1 MVETRGARPSF
12 DGQDTPDF
20 PPFPSEEGDLDQK
33 PPHILEDEEHGSP
46 PAAKKRRT
54 DAGPDGE
61 LSLPGDSI
69 LMADH
74 HGPGH
79 KIEEELASALGEGV
93 IDTVEQTDHTVT
105 DPGPHDTSNT
115 SNGAATT
122 HDGNGEINPD
132 VATIISEIMDHTER
146 QEQTVAMG
154 PQELP
159 PSNEFPGAR
168 GFAFLKANSHLKIQS
183 LPILDNLST
192 QILSFLSKN
201 TYQDLTAMV
210 SEPDSENGQAYATMR
225 SLFDHTKRVYTVK
238 HSFLQPSDL
247 EITDPSQID
256 VIRKANLASFVS
268 SIFGSQE
275 IGFAELNEHFLDVFV
290 PEGGRLLKV
299 QGALYLELKT
309 QAFIAAMNNKAHT
322 RTELLY
328 SIFPDDMEQRLLARR
343 PGTRQLAPSETD
355 FVNRL
360 TSRRDILLSDINNE
374 EALSSLP
381 DKYHWEDF
389 LRDLSSYISKNFD
402 AINTQ
407 QGKKTIKGR
416 QPSSSNGD
424 AHESPNTT
432 HQGQF
437 ALNQQVEVPVD
448 RNMHGDLVARAARA
462 AQIALQ
468 GHGLRR
474 SQQQS
479 QSQSQSQPQQPQQP
493 QQQQQQQ
500 HQPQQPQSQASP
512 SPMPHHSQ
520 TQQQQPPPQSQ
531 PEHQYLQGYTAAQQP
546 VQPTHQQYH
555 HSPTPPGGYQAQQ
568 ASPLTFQQSPLQ
580 ANFQQYNPNAA
591 QAMQAR
597 ANGMSSNHGYLS
609 GIPHYSQSQ
618 PTQVLYERARMAA
631 SAKSSPTSRKSGL
644 PSQRRP
650 WTTEE
655 ENALMAGLDRVKGP
669 HWSQIL
675 AMFGPGGTISEALKD
690 RNQVQLKDKARNL
703 KLFFLKSGIEV
714 PYYLKFVTGELK
726 TRAPAQAA
734 KREARERQKKQ
745 GEEDKAHVEGI
756 KGMMALAG
764 AHGTPVSGHEM
775 SASPSLP
782 PDANSQSVFDQTAEQ
797 NLMQTLS
804 QEVHGNQYGQHQP
817 NSDHI
822 DPHMQLGQ

>member
-1 MVETRGARPSF
+1 MVETRGNRPSF
-12 DGQDTPDF
+12 DGSVELPSFDPDD
-20 PPFPSEEGDLDQK
+20 GDIDRKLSH
-33 PPHILEDEEHGSP
+33 PLEDDDEHGSP
-46 PAAKKRRT
+46 PEAKRRRT
-54 DAGPDGE
+54 G
-61 LSLPGDSI
+61 SGDISI
-69 LMADH
+69 QH
-74 HGPGH
+74 TFSEEQHGPGH
-79 KIEEELASALGEGV
+79 EIEEELATALGGSIV
-93 IDTVEQTDHTVT
+93 DTLEPTDHTHLGQT
-105 DPGPHDTSNT
+105 QPNPTQDDTNV
-115 SNGAATT
+115 
-122 HDGNGEINPD
+122 NPD
-132 VATIISEIMDHTER
+132 VATIISEIMDHAER
-146 QEQTVAMG
+146 QDQTVSMG
-154 PQELP
+154 PQEVP
-159 PSNEFPGAR
+159 QSNEFPGVK

-201 TYQDLTAMV
+201 SYQDLTAMV

-238 HSFLQPSDL
+238 HSFLQSSDL
-247 EITDPSQID
+247 EITDSSQVEI
-256 VIRKANLASFVS
+256 IRKANVASFVS

-275 IGFAELNEHFLDVFV
+275 IGFSELNEHFLDVFV

-299 QGALYLELKT
+299 QAALYLELKT
-309 QAFIAAMNNKAHT
+309 QAFIAAMNNKSHT
-322 RTELLY
+322 RTHLLY
-328 SIFPDDMEQRLLARR
+328 QLFPDDMEQQLLSRR
-343 PGTRQLAPSETD
+343 PGTRQLAPSESD
-355 FVNRL
+355 FVSRL
-360 TSRRDILLSDINNE
+360 ASRRDHLLNDINNE
-374 EALSSLP
+374 EAMRGLP
-381 DKYHWEDF
+381 DKYQWEDF

-402 AINTQ
+402 TINNQ
-407 QGKKTIKGR
+407 PGKKPVKGR
-416 QPSSSNGD
+416 RPSSSNGD
-424 AHESPNTT
+424 AQETPTTT
-432 HQGQF
+432 HQSQF
-437 ALNQQVEVPVD
+437 SVNQQVEVPVD

-479 QSQSQSQPQQPQQP
+479 QQQHQQPQSQASPSPSHQPQQPQQP
-493 QQQQQQQ
+493 QQQQ
-500 HQPQQPQSQASP
+500 PQQPQQQQP
-512 SPMPHHSQ
+512 QQQP
-520 TQQQQPPPQSQ
+520 QQQQHVPQSDN
-531 PEHQYLQGYTAAQQP
+531 QYLHGYTAAQQP
-546 VQPTHQQYH
+546 AQHTQQQY
-555 HSPTPPGGYQAQQ
+555 HSPTPPGGYQQQ
-568 ASPLTFQQSPLQ
+568 HNSLTFQQSPLQ
-580 ANFQQYNPNAA
+580 ANFQQYNPNVA
-591 QAMQAR
+591 QTMQAR
-597 ANGMSSNHGYLS
+597 ANGMTGNHGYMP

-631 SAKSSPTSRKSGL
+631 SAKSSPTSRKTGL

-764 AHGTPVSGHEM
+764 AHSSPVGGHEM

-782 PDANSQSVFDQTAEQ
+782 PDHNSQAFIDQTAEQ

-804 QEVHGNQYGQHQP
+804 QEVHGSQYPQQHQTTQ
-817 NSDHI
+817 DHL